1 MPNFRGT
8 ENYSI
13 DDKGRLMIPASFRKK
28 MANQNSGAVWVVFK
42 TLQQSIELYEE
53 SEWAEVQ
60 KKIDALSEFNLN
72 EKRLKTYYN
81 ANISETE
88 LDKQGRV
95 LLPKKFLEACGID
108 KEVTIVGGGNK
119 IEVWN
124 PNKLNDLL
132 NAPPESLETLSE
144 RFIG

>member
-28 MANQNSGAVWVVFK
+28 MANQNPGAVWVVFK

-95 LLPKKFLEACGID
+95 LLPKRFLEACAID

-124 PNKLNDLL
+124 PNKLNELL

>member
-1 MPNFRGT
+1 
-8 ENYSI
+8 
-13 DDKGRLMIPASFRKK
+13 
-28 MANQNSGAVWVVFK
+28 MANQNPGAVLVVFK

-95 LLPKKFLEACGID
+95 LLPKRFLEACAID

-124 PNKLNDLL
+124 PNKLNELL

>member
-28 MANQNSGAVWVVFK
+28 MTNQNPGALFVVFK
-42 TLQQSIELYEE
+42 TLQSSIELYEE

-88 LDKQGRV
+88 LDRQGRV
-95 LLPKKFLEACGID
+95 LLPKRFLEACGI
-108 KEVTIVGGGNK
+108 KSEVTIVGGGNK

-124 PNKLNDLL
+124 PDKLNELL
-132 NAPPESLETLSE
+132 NAPIENLETLSE

>member
-8 ENYSI
+8 ETYSI
-13 DDKGRLMIPASFRKK
+13 DEKGRLMIPASFRKK
-28 MANQNSGAVWVVFK
+28 MASQNAGAIWVVFK
-42 TLQQSIELYEE
+42 TMQHSIELYEE
-53 SEWAEVQ
+53 AEWAEVQ
-60 KKIDALSEFNLN
+60 KKIDALSEFNPS

-95 LLPKKFLEACGID
+95 LLPNKFLETCSI
-108 KEVTIVGGGNK
+108 KNEVTIIGGGNK

-124 PNKLNDLL
+124 PEKLSELL
-132 NAPPESLETLSE
+132 NASTENLETLTE

>member
-8 ENYSI
+8 ENYSV
-13 DDKGRLMIPASFRKK
+13 DDKGRLMIPSSFRKK
-28 MANQNSGAVWVVFK
+28 MANQNPGAVFVVFK

-60 KKIDALSEFNLN
+60 KKIDALSEFNMN

-95 LLPKKFLEACGID
+95 MLPKKFLEACGI
-108 KEVTIVGGGNK
+108 KNEVTIVGGGNK

-124 PNKLNDLL
+124 PDKLTELL
-132 NAPPESLETLSE
+132 NAPPESLETLAE